1 VQVALFALGFDS
13 SDLGDTVPE
22 VLGERDLFAVKN
34 CDICEAEFITKMRLL
49 LSKSDPIEEILTAF
63 DYFSSDESG
72 DTVTNEISLAKLQKV
87 SSEFNIR
94 LSILELQEMIR

>member
-1 VQVALFALGFDS
+1 
-13 SDLGDTVPE
+13 
-22 VLGERDLFAVKN
+22 
-34 CDICEAEFITKMRLL
+34 M

-72 DTVTNEISLAKLQKV
+72 TINEISLAKLQKV

-94 LSILELQEMIR
+94 LTIAELQEMIR